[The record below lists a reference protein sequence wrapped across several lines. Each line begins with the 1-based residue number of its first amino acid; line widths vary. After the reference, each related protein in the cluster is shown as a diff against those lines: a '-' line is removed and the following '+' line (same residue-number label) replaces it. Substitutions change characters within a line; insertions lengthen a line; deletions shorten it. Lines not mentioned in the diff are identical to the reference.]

1 MIQIVILYL
10 TISSFVVLLICDT
23 TKVSAQTV
31 TIMSKEQLVGG
42 DRDKHGCIGSAGYT
56 WSNIQNK
63 CVRIFEV
70 GIRLNPSQLEP
81 NQAVISAFI
90 LFNKNQRK
98 AELFISN
105 QKSIILSRKTTRDHS
120 FWANKNFK
128 LFPLKENNGYFLK
141 DGDKTI
147 YSTSESKLHTIE

>member
-10 TISSFVVLLICDT
+10 TIGSFVVLLICDT

-105 QKSIILSRKTTRDHS
+105 QK
-120 FWANKNFK
+120 FANCFFVKK
-128 LFPLKENNGYFLK
+128 RC
-141 DGDKTI
+141 
-147 YSTSESKLHTIE
+147 